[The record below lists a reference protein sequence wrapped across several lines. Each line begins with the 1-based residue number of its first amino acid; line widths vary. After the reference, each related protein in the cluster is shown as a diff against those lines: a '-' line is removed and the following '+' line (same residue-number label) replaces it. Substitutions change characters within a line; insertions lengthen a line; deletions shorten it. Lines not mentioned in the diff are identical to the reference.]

1 MWTGA
6 VSASWV
12 DPGGVAI
19 GTAGAT
25 GETVPPV
32 VWRNKRRSSAMS
44 LAVVYRSDARL
55 DSALR
60 QIRSS
65 SLGIVSS
72 IWRGGRASVVAI
84 RSSNS
89 LRASS
94 LSSALAR
101 TVASRSAIRRTPRP
115 G

>member
-1 MWTGA
+1 M
-6 VSASWV
+6 
-12 DPGGVAI
+12 AI
-19 GTAGAT
+19 GTAGAA

-44 LAVVYRSDARL
+44 LAVLYRSDARFE
-55 DSALR
+55 SAFW

-84 RSSNS
+84 RSSS
-89 LRASS
+89 SFELR
-94 LSSALAR
+94 LC
-101 TVASRSAIRRTPRP
+101 P
-115 G
+115 GLWR